1 MSYVKRGLKKRTAD
15 EWSFLTVIVVIALVP
30 SFTGFGT
37 VNTLGNIAI
46 LGVAVLGMNLVL
58 GIGGQFWLGQSA
70 LFAMGAYGTGILMVQ
85 NGWAFWPA
93 VAVVALVTAIAGAV
107 LGIPGLRLG
116 GFYLALSTFFFAS
129 IIPELIDALSSKTG
143 GEGGLVGIP
152 PPSIGGFV
160 FGIKS
165 LYALCFLVLLA
176 VFLLNFSLLRA
187 QWGRVLL
194 VMGHNENLAQ
204 SVGVRLW
211 KSKMVVYFVG
221 AGIVG
226 VAGGLYAAFNT
237 AVLPS
242 EMTINLTITFLAAV
256 VIGGAGTLAG
266 PLVGIALLQW
276 LPTLLT
282 GLQTYT
288 LIGYGVVLF
297 LVMLLAPEGLV
308 PTARRLIA
316 TRRAKGKRSHP
327 LPDAVQT
334 AQIVPESTRSAD
346 GVTPSSLG
354 NGAAAVPAQRS
365 MPDSWASVV
374 GTVDTNGDASKPMLS
389 VQSVSKSFGGVK
401 ALNDVSLDVGATSL
415 CAIIGPN
422 GSGKTTLLNIIT
434 GFYRQD
440 AGSVSVGGRDTGK
453 LGPNGIASQLRVRRS
468 FQTAAV
474 VPMLTTL
481 ENVMLGL
488 GMPTNNFVASCVTW
502 PTARRTERDARKQAR
517 AILAFV
523 GLDGLE
529 DVAAGNLPAGQRRL
543 LEVARSLMRVPRL
556 LLLDEPSSG
565 LNPSET
571 VALGDLLHAVV
582 GLGVA
587 VVVVEHNMNFVLKYA
602 NSVLVLDQG
611 VAVASGTPDEI
622 ARDPEVKKAYLGS
635 QVTI

>member
-1 MSYVKRGLKKRTAD
+1 M
-15 EWSFLTVIVVIALVP
+15 
-30 SFTGFGT
+30 
-37 VNTLGNIAI
+37 
-46 LGVAVLGMNLVL
+46 
-58 GIGGQFWLGQSA
+58 
-70 LFAMGAYGTGILMVQ
+70 
-85 NGWAFWPA
+85 
-93 VAVVALVTAIAGAV
+93 
-107 LGIPGLRLG
+107 
-116 GFYLALSTFFFAS
+116 
-129 IIPELIDALSSKTG
+129 
-143 GEGGLVGIP
+143 
-152 PPSIGGFV
+152 
-160 FGIKS
+160 
-165 LYALCFLVLLA
+165 
-176 VFLLNFSLLRA
+176 
-187 QWGRVLL
+187 
-194 VMGHNENLAQ
+194 
-204 SVGVRLW
+204 
-211 KSKMVVYFVG
+211 
-221 AGIVG
+221 
-226 VAGGLYAAFNT
+226 
-237 AVLPS
+237 
-242 EMTINLTITFLAAV
+242 
-256 VIGGAGTLAG
+256 
-266 PLVGIALLQW
+266 
-276 LPTLLT
+276 
-282 GLQTYT
+282 
-288 LIGYGVVLF
+288 
-297 LVMLLAPEGLV
+297 
-308 PTARRLIA
+308 
-316 TRRAKGKRSHP
+316 
-327 LPDAVQT
+327 
-334 AQIVPESTRSAD
+334 
-346 GVTPSSLG
+346 
-354 NGAAAVPAQRS
+354 PAQRS